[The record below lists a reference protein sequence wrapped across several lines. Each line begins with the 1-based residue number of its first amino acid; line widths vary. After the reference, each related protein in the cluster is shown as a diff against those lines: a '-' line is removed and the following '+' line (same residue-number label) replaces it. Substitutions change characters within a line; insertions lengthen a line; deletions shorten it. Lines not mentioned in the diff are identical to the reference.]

1 MRFHPFRLLP
11 LLFAA
16 FLAVPAAAQ
25 AISAADAEHLAGD
38 WELVSRQN
46 AEGLDL
52 PIPDGPR
59 DVFSFSGQRNMS
71 LTRKGETFEGQYKF
85 SPASGELVMADGHG
99 NSAAK
104 YIVRE
109 VNAQRL
115 VLFYPDELEGSKTL
129 VFAPKRP

>member
-46 AEGLDL
+46 AQGLDL

-129 VFAPKRP
+129 IFAPKRP

>member
-1 MRFHPFRLLP
+1 MRLFPARLLP
-11 LLFAA
+11 LALAA
-16 FLAVPAAAQ
+16 LWAAPAAAQ
-25 AISAADAEHLAGD
+25 NISDADAEHLAGS

-46 AEGLDL
+46 AQGLDL

-59 DVFSFSGQRNMS
+59 DVFTFSGQRNMS

-104 YIVRE
+104 YLVRE

-129 VFAPKRP
+129 IFAPKRP

>member
-46 AEGLDL
+46 AQGLDL